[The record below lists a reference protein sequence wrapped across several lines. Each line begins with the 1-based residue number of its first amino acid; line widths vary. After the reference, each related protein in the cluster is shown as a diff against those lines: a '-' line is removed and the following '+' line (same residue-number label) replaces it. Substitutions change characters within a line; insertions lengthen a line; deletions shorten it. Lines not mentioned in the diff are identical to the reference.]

1 MATATESV
9 PDIMTSGTPDPH
21 RASTA
26 PTEESASGV
35 GLSDHRQTFHHHP
48 PPPENEDEDE
58 EMEDQYHHEDH
69 QPEDIPEPPPHEDE
83 NAHEPPP
90 PAPVPD
96 NLTPAAE
103 YLMGIMAEFRK
114 LEGKLESLLTEHTK
128 VRDENEDL
136 RTRPPPQ
143 DPALLS
149 ELETLQT
156 KYNKVKKLYFQ
167 KETQIEELTK
177 ENEALRG
184 DVDELEA
191 IKGENQ
197 ELNRDLDIM
206 VQERDAMKGELED
219 VTRERDSLVR
229 QRDAMERERE
239 AINRERDAVVRDR
252 DQMEKEKEEAVQHRE
267 DAIIERD
274 DARQDRENLQN
285 RIKDLE
291 DEVAKLQAQANTPAN
306 GVRDKRVSASA
317 HNSTGSDYPQEIL
330 KLKYDKVKR
339 LYYEQQK
346 TISHL
351 EERLRI
357 ADARGAESIAPH
369 HHQKRHSNGAS
380 KKARHEQ
387 VEEEEEDYTKEFF

>member
-9 PDIMTSGTPDPH
+9 PDVMASETPDPH

-35 GLSDHRQTFHHHP
+35 GLSDHRQTFHHP
-48 PPPENEDEDE
+48 PEDEDE
-58 EMEDQYHHEDH
+58 EMQDQDHEEH
-69 QPEDIPEPPPHEDE
+69 LQPEDLPVPPPHEDE
-83 NAHEPPP
+83 DAHVPPPP
-90 PAPVPD
+90 PAPAPD
-96 NLTPAAE
+96 NLAPAAE

-114 LEGKLESLLTEHTK
+114 LEGKLESLLNEHTK
-128 VRDENEDL
+128 VKDENEDL

-143 DPALLS
+143 DPALLG

-191 IKGENQ
+191 LKAENQ

-219 VTRERDSLVR
+219 VTKERDSLVR

-239 AINRERDAVVRDR
+239 LINRERDAVIRDR
-252 DQMEKEKEEAVQHRE
+252 DQMEKEKEDAVQHRE

-291 DEVAKLQAQANTPAN
+291 DEVAKLQAQATSAN
-306 GVRDKRVSASA
+306 GVRDKRVSATA

-357 ADARGAESIAPH
+357 ADARGAEPIAPQH

-380 KKARHEQ
+380 KKTRHE
-387 VEEEEEDYTKEFF
+387 EAEEEEDDYASEFF